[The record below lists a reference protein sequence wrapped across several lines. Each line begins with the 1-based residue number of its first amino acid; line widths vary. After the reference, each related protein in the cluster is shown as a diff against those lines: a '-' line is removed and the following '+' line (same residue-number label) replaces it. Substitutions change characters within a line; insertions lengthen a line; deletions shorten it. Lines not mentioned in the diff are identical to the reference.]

1 MRAMR
6 EMLKLT
12 RLLLLGWFVVSF
24 NVAPAA
30 AHGPQLGD
38 RKDEGS
44 RLVHPLEGPGSEE
57 VVKAWR
63 DVVHNFEAALYSNML
78 VDLEN
83 LEQAQIDSGIRNL
96 TPASSA
102 LIHMSSRLLKDNPAE
117 AEVALKMARH
127 AGINSPDVP
136 DFRFAYANLLWRHD
150 KSMAGEYV
158 SAFFQGVRLSFSHLP
173 SLHGFVVGA
182 VAIFWAVGFLVMF
195 CFSVVVLL
203 RHLSLFS
210 HGFGHLLPRG
220 LSKLQRNV
228 IGLTVLFIPF
238 LLDLGLVP
246 LFALWWVAMWVYQS
260 RAERTVTVLMVLFVY
275 LWPLLGMV
283 TVNSMLFTGSAAD
296 KAYHCHHDICTSSDV
311 LGLEVLAEGEGGAE
325 GSALFAAAAAY
336 ARSAS
341 RNTDVV
347 GATHGSHKRDM
358 LDTTLGLHKRGMS
371 GVSGVRQEDFTLG
384 MGNVFFIKGMDRCN
398 RAHGNL
404 DSGRDDFLNA
414 NKYYDQVLGSNP
426 NHWGALYNKS
436 KVQRV
441 LGLEPAEVTGL
452 LSRAQSAN
460 VTRVREM
467 EERSRFDS
475 DSGSGCREEFSANRE
490 LAVGSMD
497 IPFLWAE
504 AFAIPGFEE
513 RSSRLP
519 LAQSLLIGPLKT
531 WMLALLATAV
541 LLFAI
546 GLTFGRRFLRPATRC
561 IKCNEISCARC
572 RPELSGTGLCN
583 QCVYYRIRS
592 SYVDPKETWLREKR
606 IENSQRFRRKLE
618 TFLTFVLPGAGHLLR
633 GRSVRG
639 IIFMFAFAFSLAAI
653 FFFQPTVQLAAPAA
667 TAEALGSVIAT
678 AFWSIIAFVVYF
690 LSLIDIYSWR

>member
-1 MRAMR
+1 MRAMK
-6 EMLKLT
+6 EMLRLT
-12 RLLLLGWFVVSF
+12 GLVLFGWFVVVC

-38 RKDEGS
+38 RKDEGP

-57 VVKAWR
+57 IVRVWR
-63 DVVHNFEAALYSNML
+63 DVVHNFEAARYSDML
-78 VDLEN
+78 VDLDK
-83 LEQAQIDSGIRNL
+83 LKQAQIDSGIRNL

-102 LIHMSSRLLKDNPAE
+102 LIHMASRLLKDNPAE
-117 AEVALKMARH
+117 SELALNMARH
-127 AGINSPDVP
+127 AGIYSPDVP
-136 DFRFAYANLLWRHD
+136 DFRFAYSNLLWRHD
-150 KSMAGEYV
+150 KAMAGEYV
-158 SAFFQGVRLSFSHLP
+158 SAFFQGVRLSFLHLP

-182 VAIFWAVGFLVMF
+182 VTVFWAVGFLVMF
-195 CFSVVVLL
+195 CFSMVMLL
-203 RHLSLFS
+203 RHLSLFA
-210 HGFGHLLPRG
+210 HGFGHFLPRG
-220 LSKLQRNV
+220 LSKLQRNA
-228 IGLTVLFIPF
+228 IGLIVLFLPF

-246 LFALWWVAMWVYQS
+246 LFALWWVALWAYQS
-260 RAERTVTVLMVLFVY
+260 RSERIVTVLMVLFVY
-275 LWPLLGMV
+275 LWPLLSTV
-283 TVNSMLFTGSAAD
+283 TVNSMQFTGSVAD
-296 KAYHCHHDICTSSDV
+296 QAYRCHHDVCTNADV
-311 LGLEVLAEGEGGAE
+311 LELEMLAEGEGGAE

-336 ARSAS
+336 ARAAS
-341 RNTDVV
+341 RNTDSLE
-347 GATHGSHKRDM
+347 ATH
-358 LDTTLGLHKRGMS
+358 GLHKRGMS
-371 GVSGVRQEDFTLG
+371 GVSGARQEDFILG

-404 DSGRDDFLNA
+404 DSGIDDFQSA
-414 NKYYDQVLGSNP
+414 NKYYDSVLGSNP
-426 NHWGALYNKS
+426 DHWGALYNKS

-441 LGLEPAEVTGL
+441 LGLEPAEVTSL

-460 VTRVREM
+460 VSKVREM

-475 DSGSGCREEFSANRE
+475 ESGSGCREEFSANRE
-490 LAVGSMD
+490 LAVGEME

-504 AFAIPGFEE
+504 SFALPNFEE
-513 RSSRLP
+513 QSSRLP
-519 LAQSLLIGPLKT
+519 LAHSLLIGPLKT
-531 WMLALLATAV
+531 WMLALLSTMV

-606 IENSQRFRRKLE
+606 IENAQRFRRKLE

-633 GRSVRG
+633 GRSIRG
-639 IIFMFAFAFSLAAI
+639 IIFMFSLAFSLAAI
-653 FFFQPTVQLAAPAA
+653 FFFQPTIQLAAPVA
-667 TAEALGSVIAT
+667 TPEALGSVIAT